1 MIFKIIWNYIKD
13 EKKWLI
19 YFKYLFLKY
28 KLNKKKIIPIK
39 ILVFSKF

>member
-1 MIFKIIWNYIKD
+1 M
-13 EKKWLI
+13 KKNDLFI
-19 YFKYLFLKY
+19 LNFKYLFLKY